1 MNRRDFIALGSAS
14 LASLLAVKNT
24 MAFSQLEKERV
35 SLTRVPG
42 QLPLLFGTDYYPDQ
56 TPESLWE
63 QDAAAMAGAGI
74 TNVRI
79 AEFAWALMEPK
90 EGSFTFDWLKR
101 VVDILH
107 AHTISVI
114 LGTPSA
120 APPPWL
126 TQKYPEVLMVNDHG
140 VALSPGT
147 RRFTCPTNATYRRLS
162 LAVATEMAH
171 AFSST
176 PGVIGW
182 QIDNELTLGESARC
196 YCRFCREGF
205 QHWLRGKYHS
215 LDTLNQ
221 AWGTVFWSNTYTDFS
236 QVPVPLPSGAPP
248 NPGLA
253 LDYDRYQSDANVTFL
268 EEQLRLLRKLCP
280 AHFITTNNV
289 GGLVD
294 TIDLRDLYRN
304 LDFVSSDNYPGFFA
318 IFHDGG
324 DSGVSAPAEAIAA
337 MASFS
342 HDFMRSAKD
351 GEPFLIM
358 EEQSG
363 KAGQPTFS
371 PQPEPGQLRLWSYQ
385 AVAHGAMGI
394 NYFRWDTANFGAE
407 EYWHGLLRHDRSHSP
422 GFDEIQQTIRELK
435 SLGRDAL
442 TARYDAD
449 LALCFDSD
457 SDWALA
463 IQPGQPKLK
472 YLSEILPWYGA
483 MAASHAGVDIVD
495 ATQDL
500 SRYKVLCAPV
510 MYVVSQQQAGRIR
523 HFVEAG
529 GTFIAGFRLGVKD
542 EHSRIVDT
550 PLPGLLRDVLGVEVI
565 DYQPIYS
572 EKQSVQF
579 AGPLAGAN
587 ADCHI
592 WADILDPRKAE
603 VLASYTGGDHAG
615 KAAITSNSFG
625 KGKAIYIGAHLE
637 PAELARV
644 LLTLIAM
651 SGVTRP
657 IQAPP
662 GVEVATRRADL
673 QAWTYLLNHT
683 AQTQSVHVHGNYQ
696 DYHDHVAVSDPIS
709 IEPYGIRVLMPA

>member
-1 MNRRDFIALGSAS
+1 MNRRDFIAISSAG
-14 LASLLAVKNT
+14 LASLLATKNMMVLAQAET
-24 MAFSQLEKERV
+24 ENA
-35 SLTRVPG
+35 SLVRGPS

-63 QDAAAMAGAGI
+63 QDAAAMAAAGI

-90 EGSFTFDWLKR
+90 EGSFDFSWLKR
-101 VVDILH
+101 VIGILH
-107 AHTISVI
+107 AHKISVI

-126 TQKYPEVLMVNDHG
+126 TQKYPEVLLVNDHG
-140 VALSPGT
+140 VTLSPGA
-147 RRFTCPTNATYRRLS
+147 RRFTCPTNETYRRLS
-162 LAVATEMAH
+162 LAIATEMAH
-171 AFSST
+171 AFSSA
-176 PGVIGW
+176 PAVIGW
-182 QIDNELTLGESARC
+182 QIDNELTLGDSARC

-205 QHWLRGKYHS
+205 QRWLRRKYES
-215 LDTLNQ
+215 LDVLNQ

-253 LDYDRYQSDANVTFL
+253 LDYDRYQSDANVSFL
-268 EEQLRLLRKLCP
+268 EEQLSLLRKLCP
-280 AHFITTNNV
+280 GHFVTTNNV
-289 GGLVD
+289 GGL
-294 TIDLRDLYRN
+294 IDNINLRDLYRN

-318 IFHDGG
+318 IFLNDG
-324 DSGVSAPAEAIAA
+324 DSGASAPAEALAA
-337 MASFS
+337 MISFS
-342 HDFMRSAKD
+342 HDFMRSVKD

-407 EYWHGLLRHDRSHSP
+407 EYWHGLLKHDRSHSA
-422 GFDEIQQTIRELK
+422 GFDEVRQTIRELK
-435 SLGRDAL
+435 SLGGDAL
-442 TARYDAD
+442 RAQYDAD
-449 LALCFDSD
+449 LALCYDPD

-472 YLSEILPWYGA
+472 YLSQILPWYSC

-500 SRYKVLCAPV
+500 SRYKVLCSPV
-510 MYVVSQQQAGRIR
+510 MYVVSPQQADRTR

-542 EHSRIVDT
+542 EHGRIVDT
-550 PLPGLLRDVLGVEVI
+550 PLPGLLRDVLGVELA

-587 ADCHI
+587 ADCRI
-592 WADILDPRKAE
+592 WADILDPREAS
-603 VLASYTGGDHAG
+603 VLASYVGGDHAG
-615 KAAITSNSFG
+615 RAAITSHSFG

-637 PAELARV
+637 PADLARV

-651 SGVTRP
+651 SGVSRP

-662 GVEVATRRADL
+662 CVDVTTRRDHRKS
-673 QAWTYLLNHT
+673 WTYLLNHS
-683 AQTQSVHVHGNYQ
+683 AKKQTIHVSGNYE
-696 DYHDHVAVSDPIS
+696 DYEDHSTVSDSIS
-709 IEPYGIRVLMPA
+709 IEPYGIKVLIQA

>member
-1 MNRRDFIALGSAS
+1 MNRRDFILLGSAGVAG
-14 LASLLAVKNT
+14 LVALKAT
-24 MAFSQLEKERV
+24 AFSQVETGNV
-35 SLTRVPG
+35 PLTHIPA

-56 TPESLWE
+56 TPENFWE

-90 EGSFTFDWLKR
+90 EGSFDFDWLKR
-101 VVDILH
+101 VIDILH
-107 AHTISVI
+107 AHEISVI

-126 TQKYPEVLMVNDHG
+126 TQKYPEVMLVNDHG
-140 VALSPGT
+140 VTLSPGT

-162 LAVATEMAH
+162 LAVASEMAH

-205 QHWLRGKYHS
+205 QRWLRDKYHS

-221 AWGTVFWSNTYTDFS
+221 VWGTVFWSNTYTDFS

-253 LDYDRYQSDANVTFL
+253 LDYDRYQSAANTSFL
-268 EEQLRLLRKLCP
+268 AEQLSLLRKLCP
-280 AHFITTNNV
+280 THFITTNNV
-289 GGLVD
+289 GGLLD
-294 TIDLRDLYRN
+294 NIDLRELYRN
-304 LDFVSSDNYPGFFA
+304 LDFVSTDNYPGFFA
-318 IFHDGG
+318 IFLTAG
-324 DSGVSAPAEAIAA
+324 DSGVSAPPEALAA
-337 MASFS
+337 MVSFS
-342 HDFMRSAKD
+342 HDFMRSVKD
-351 GEPFLIM
+351 GKPFFVM

-363 KAGQPTFS
+363 KSGQSILS

-385 AVAHGAMGI
+385 AVAHGALGI

-407 EYWHGLLRHDRSHSP
+407 EYWHGLLKHDRSHSA

-442 TARYDAD
+442 SARYEAS

-472 YLSEILPWYGA
+472 YLSEILSWYGS
-483 MAASHAGVDIVD
+483 MAASQAGVDIVN

-500 SRYKVLCAPV
+500 SRYRVLCAPL
-510 MYVVSQQQAGRIR
+510 MYVVSPQQADRIR

-529 GTFIAGFRLGVKD
+529 GTFIAGFRIGVKD
-542 EHSRIVDT
+542 QYSRIVDT
-550 PLPGLLRDVLGVEVI
+550 PLPGLLRDVLGVELA

-572 EKQSVQF
+572 AKQSVQF
-579 AGPLAGAN
+579 AGPLAGSN

-592 WADILDPRKAE
+592 WADILEPQKAD
-603 VLASYTGGDHAG
+603 VLASYVGGDYAG
-615 KAAITSNSFG
+615 NAAITSHGFG
-625 KGKAIYIGAHLE
+625 KGKAIYLGAHLE
-637 PAELARV
+637 PADLARV

-651 SGVTRP
+651 SGVSRP

-662 GVEVATRRADL
+662 GVEVTARRSDR
-673 QAWTYLLNHT
+673 QSWTYLLNHT
-683 AQTQSVHVHGNYQ
+683 AKTQSVRVGGNYRR
-696 DYHDHVAVSDPIS
+696 YPDHAVVPDLMS
-709 IEPYGIRVLMPA
+709 IEPYGVSVLMQA